1 MWNTFW
7 PLANLKVLNQQK
19 MFQSMEAIP
28 TQWECIYSISIHHID
43 SLGLEIFVCNR
54 FWPCASS
61 KVLNKQKII
70 QSLEAM

>member
-1 MWNTFW
+1 ME
-7 PLANLKVLNQQK
+7 PILSVCQLKSAESAK
-19 MFQSMEAIP
+19 MFETLEAIP